1 MQRILSTV
9 AVLSLLGLSYATTA
23 SATAWLALVSGAS
36 VLNVSDNGAVSC
48 TGPGCSITTPPAD
61 QNVLTGTVGL
71 LGFMFNGWTITI
83 TAGGSNSPSCVGVN
97 GPGCLN
103 QTNINALSGG
113 ASTLTAYFADTG
125 FTAAPPT
132 LIPGNLSVQQTGTME
147 SQQAYAF
154 TGPLPAGL
162 TTQPANGAL
171 PFTPV
176 GGTCGSALTATPPG
190 VLAQTTICTG
200 PVSTPFDL
208 ELATTFTSS
217 GAGQGFNVTG
227 NLTPAGP
234 INTPEPASLLLFG
247 TTILGAGLLL
257 RKKIANKRN

>member
-1 MQRILSTV
+1 MKRILWTAVV
-9 AVLSLLGLSYATTA
+9 ASLIIFSSASTA

-61 QNVLTGTVGL
+61 QNVLTGGISL
-71 LGFMFNGWTITI
+71 AGFMFNGWTITI
-83 TAGGSNSPSCVGVN
+83 TAGGSNSPTCVGVN

-113 ASTLTAYFADTG
+113 AGTLTAYFADTG
-125 FTAAPPT
+125 FTAAPGT
-132 LIPGNLSVQQTGTME
+132 LTVANASVQQTGTME

-154 TGPLPAGL
+154 NGPLPSGL
-162 TTQPANGAL
+162 TTQPANPAL
-171 PFTPV
+171 AFTPV
-176 GGTCGSALTATPPG
+176 GGTCGSALSATPPG
-190 VLAQTTICTG
+190 VLAQSTSCTT
-200 PVSTPFDL
+200 PSTPYDL

-227 NLTPAGP
+227 NITAVVV
-234 INTPEPASLLLFG
+234 PEPASLLLFG
-247 TTILGAGLLL
+247 TTILGAGLVL
-257 RKKIANKRN
+257 RRKIANKRN